1 MTQVKLGKLEIRE
14 LLDLLD
20 PKGSRVQSDLVAY
33 LVSLE
38 RPVLEGLQVQLE
50 SRAKLDL
57 KGSKAKLGPEAKLV
71 QKAIEVSLEL
81 QVVLEQLAQ
90 PVQEV

>member
-1 MTQVKLGKLEIRE
+1 MENRDRLEIRE

-33 LVSLE
+33 LVKLE
-38 RPVLEGLQVQLE
+38 RPVLEGLLVQLE
-50 SRAKLDL
+50 SRVKLDP
-57 KGSKAKLGPEAKLV
+57 KASKEKLGPEAKLV

-81 QVVLEQLAQ
+81 QEVLERLAQ
-90 PVQEV
+90 RGKEV

>member
-1 MTQVKLGKLEIRE
+1 MENRGRLEIRE

-33 LVSLE
+33 LVKLE
-38 RPVLEGLQVQLE
+38 RRVLEDLLVHLDQRVQLGLKE
-50 SRAKLDL
+50 S
-57 KGSKAKLGPEAKLV
+57 KGKLGPEAKLV

-81 QVVLEQLAQ
+81 QAVLERLAQ
-90 PVQEV
+90 PAQEV

>member
-1 MTQVKLGKLEIRE
+1 MTMENLGRLEVRE

-33 LVSLE
+33 LVQMEKPALE
-38 RPVLEGLQVQLE
+38 VLLGQLE
-50 SRAKLDL
+50 SRAKLGPRES
-57 KGSKAKLGPEAKLV
+57 KGKLGPEAKLV
-71 QKAIEVSLEL
+71 RKAIEVSLEL
-81 QVVLEQLAQ
+81 QAVLERLGK

>member
-1 MTQVKLGKLEIRE
+1 MENRGRLEVRE

-38 RPVLEGLQVQLE
+38 KSVLEGLLVQLA
-50 SRAKLDL
+50 SRAKLDPKES
-57 KGSKAKLGPEAKLV
+57 KGKLGPEAKLV

-81 QVVLEQLAQ
+81 QAVLERLAQ
-90 PVQEV
+90 PAQGV